1 MNKKNKTVTV
11 KFTAAE
17 AEWLIAELDRR
28 ALEGK
33 EKAGKATHTAEH
45 DSYLLLKFQAEALR
59 DRIRSEQ

>member
-1 MNKKNKTVTV
+1 MNKKNKTITV

-17 AEWLIAELDRR
+17 ADWLITLLERI

-33 EKAGKATHTAEH
+33 EKAGKANHNSER
-45 DSYLLLKFQAEALR
+45 DSYLFTKFQSEALR